1 MAKNW
6 YSTSWT
12 WCFFQAHAAFYLKEA
27 MSLYW
32 GDLSVVCVSLRS
44 MGMGDIPVQQ
54 DFLHKGLKMSVLG
67 LNAQLI
73 DVVKMC

>member
-1 MAKNW
+1 
-6 YSTSWT
+6 
-12 WCFFQAHAAFYLKEA
+12 
-27 MSLYW
+27 MSLFW
-32 GDLSVVCVSLRS
+32 GDWGVVGVSLRS

>member
-1 MAKNW
+1 
-6 YSTSWT
+6 
-12 WCFFQAHAAFYLKEA
+12 
-27 MSLYW
+27 MSLSW
-32 GDLSVVCVSLRS
+32 GDWGVVGVSLRS